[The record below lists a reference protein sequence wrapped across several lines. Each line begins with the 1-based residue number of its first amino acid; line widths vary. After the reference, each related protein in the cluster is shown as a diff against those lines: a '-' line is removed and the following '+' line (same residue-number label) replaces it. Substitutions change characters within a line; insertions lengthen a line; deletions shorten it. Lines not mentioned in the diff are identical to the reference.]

1 MYNGKMIVY
10 FSSLDDKKNQTGDA
24 SDRPWHVYS
33 NPNSPHLCPVLA
45 LAKYILT
52 HPDLL
57 QEGSPLFQVI
67 PNMKDLLKKIT
78 KLFVKTKK
86 SLRNCE

>member
-10 FSSLDDKKNQTGDA
+10 FSSLENKKNQTGDA

-33 NPNSPHLCPVLA
+33 NPNSPHICPVLA
-45 LAKYILT
+45 LAKYLLT

-57 QEGSPLFQVI
+57 KEGSPLFPGDSQYEIFV
-67 PNMKDLLKKIT
+67 
-78 KLFVKTKK
+78 KLFSQSYSQKQRRV
-86 SLRNCE
+86 

>member
-10 FSSLDDKKNQTGDA
+10 FSSLKKKQTGDA

-45 LAKYILT
+45 LDKYLLT

-57 QEGSPLFQVI
+57 QEGSPLFPGDSQYER
-67 PNMKDLLKKIT
+67 
-78 KLFVKTKK
+78 FVKKNPQSYSQK
-86 SLRNCE
+86 QRRV